1 MPRLTAALV
10 LVLSLAAGQAVAQQ
24 GSQVDGTAAELA
36 KLNATM
42 RVVADLLAK
51 QVEQSGLDLLM
62 KRTQLAQAQV
72 ERAEEELKAVEADKA
87 SAEEQKSQLDSR
99 RELAA
104 TQLEQ
109 AQPAEREAVQ
119 KMWETELATL
129 NLRLRTADG
138 QIAIL
143 QNRIAAAQEDLR
155 GWKTLLDRRLSGQ

>member
-1 MPRLTAALV
+1 MHRLAAVLTLV
-10 LVLSLAAGQAVAQQ
+10 FSLAAGQAVAQPNPEA
-24 GSQVDGTAAELA
+24 GSTPAELA
-36 KLNATM
+36 KLNGTL
-42 RVVADLLAK
+42 REIADLLAR
-51 QVEQSGLDLLM
+51 QVEQTGLDLLM
-62 KRTQLAQAQV
+62 KRTQLAQTQV
-72 ERAEEELKAVEADKA
+72 ERAEAELRAVEAEKA
-87 SAEEQKSQLDSR
+87 SAEEQKSQLETR

-143 QNRIAAAQEDLR
+143 QNRIAAASEDLR

>member
-1 MPRLTAALV
+1 MHRLVAV
-10 LVLSLAAGQAVAQQ
+10 LTLGLSLAAGQAAAQQ
-24 GSQVDGTAAELA
+24 VPQADGTAAELA
-36 KLNATM
+36 KLNATL
-42 RVVADLLAK
+42 REIADLLGR

-72 ERAEEELKAVEADKA
+72 ERAEAELKAVEAEKA
-87 SAEEQKSQLDSR
+87 SAEEQKSQVEAR

-129 NLRLRTADG
+129 NLRVRTADG
-138 QIAIL
+138 QSEDRSPRARSVL
-143 QNRIAAAQEDLR
+143 QAP
-155 GWKTLLDRRLSGQ
+155 

>member
-1 MPRLTAALV
+1 MHRLVAV
-10 LVLSLAAGQAVAQQ
+10 LTLGLSLAAGQAAAQQ
-24 GSQVDGTAAELA
+24 VPQADGTAAELA
-36 KLNATM
+36 KLNATL
-42 RVVADLLAK
+42 REIADLLGR

-72 ERAEEELKAVEADKA
+72 ERAEAELKAVEAEKA
-87 SAEEQKSQLDSR
+87 SAEEQKSQVEAR

-129 NLRLRTADG
+129 NLRVRTADG

>member
-1 MPRLTAALV
+1 MHRLAAALM
-10 LVLSLAAGQAVAQQ
+10 LILSLAAGQAVAQP
-24 GSQVDGTAAELA
+24 GPEAGAAAAELA
-36 KLNATM
+36 KLNVTM
-42 RVVADLLAK
+42 REIAELLTR

-87 SAEEQKSQLDSR
+87 SAEEQKSQLDAR

-129 NLRLRTADG
+129 NLRLRTADA
-138 QIAIL
+138 QIVLL
-143 QNRIAAAQEDLR
+143 QNRIAAAQEEVR